1 MSRLLFFFLI
11 IVNVAKS
18 QYENK
23 ALLPELSQKN
33 TSFSLIKQLKNSSE
47 ISWFQNNKN
56 GPVWF
61 YQFGPYNDLWG
72 SDILNVPVLSQKK
85 VALFPSDRILNISTI
100 NNKTPLNNKSIYF
113 TVFGFPLK
121 QLGMVPSSVAPGL
134 WLTEEENYHL
144 PGPNKRQELS

>member
-1 MSRLLFFFLI
+1 MSRLLFFLI

-33 TSFSLIKQLKNSSE
+33 TNFSINKQLKNSSE

-56 GPVWF
+56 GPLWF
-61 YQFGPYNDLWG
+61 YQLGPYNDLWG
-72 SDILNVPVLSQKK
+72 SDILNVPVFSQRKA
-85 VALFPSDRILNISTI
+85 ALFPSDRILNISTI
-100 NNKTPLNNKSIYF
+100 NNKTPLNNKSVYF

-121 QLGMVPSSVAPGL
+121 QLGKLNSNRPFYGS
-134 WLTEEENYHL
+134 E
-144 PGPNKRQELS
+144 KIDR

>member
-1 MSRLLFFFLI
+1 MSRLLFFLI

-33 TSFSLIKQLKNSSE
+33 KNFSITKQLKNSSKT
-47 ISWFQNNKN
+47 SRFQKKSK
-56 GPVWF
+56 PVGF
-61 YQFGPYNDLWG
+61 YQLGPYNDLWG
-72 SDILNVPVLSQKK
+72 SDILNVPVPSQKK

-121 QLGMVPSSVAPGL
+121 QLGKINSNRPFYGS
-134 WLTEEENYHL
+134 E
-144 PGPNKRQELS
+144 KIDR

>member
-1 MSRLLFFFLI
+1 MSRLLFFLI

-33 TSFSLIKQLKNSSE
+33 TNFSITKQLKNSSKT
-47 ISWFQNNKN
+47 SRFQKKSK
-56 GPVWF
+56 PVGF
-61 YQFGPYNDLWG
+61 YQLGPYNDLWG
-72 SDILNVPVLSQKK
+72 SDILNVPVPSQKK

-121 QLGMVPSSVAPGL
+121 QLGKINSNRPFYGS
-134 WLTEEENYHL
+134 E
-144 PGPNKRQELS
+144 KIDR